1 MSTMQDVIVYCD
13 GAWKGSTDSGGWGA
27 VIIVDGDRENAREIY
42 GGKKGSTNNQ
52 MEITAALRALEHLTQ
67 PSRVKVITDS
77 QYLVKGAST
86 WIEGWKKKGWVTG
99 KKQPVKNDD
108 LWKALDAVKAR
119 HDISWEW
126 VKGHSGVE
134 GNERADTLAT
144 MGAREAAG
152 STDGQAESA
161 IAVRKLPADNKPET
175 LSKDPRLS
183 EPTATVGLEFAFG
196 FDELIAGMNKRLKRH
211 GRTEEV
217 IVGSI
222 VGYQVVQK
230 NGLSSGGVYRSMDEI
245 PKGAFDPEIDILRPV
260 YAQAT

>member
-27 VIIVDGDRENAREIY
+27 VIIVDGDRENAKEIY

-52 MEITAALRALEHLTQ
+52 MEITAALRALEYLTS
-67 PSRVKVITDS
+67 PSRVKIITDS
-77 QYLVKGAST
+77 QYLVNGASK
-86 WIEGWKKKGWVTG
+86 WLEGWKKKGWVTG
-99 KKQPVKNDD
+99 KKEPVKNDD
-108 LWKALDAVKAR
+108 LWKALDTIKSR
-119 HDISWEW
+119 HEVSWEW

-144 MGAREAAG
+144 MGAREAG
-152 STDGQAESA
+152 LSTEGRIESEVS
-161 IAVRKLPADNKPET
+161 VRNLPADSLPGA
-175 LSKDPRLS
+175 LSKEPGLS
-183 EPTATVGLEFAFG
+183 SSTAARGLDFAFG

-222 VGYQVVQK
+222 IGYQVVQK
-230 NGLSSGGVYRSMDEI
+230 NGLSSGGVYRAMDEI